1 MDQSISVDNQIKR
14 IIADLNVFP
23 DQVQQASI
31 FALNRTAEWMKG
43 KLAKDIS
50 AEQRI
55 KLKLI
60 RDRISMQRAN
70 KRNPQAQLSC
80 NFKSVYVKDLS
91 NVTQTPIG
99 VMAGGIMYPHAFIAT
114 LKKGGKPGVYRRI
127 TTKRFPVKLVTIS
140 IFDDASRRVETLIGT
155 EAKQVFEKRFFHEIK
170 RAAGAI

>member
-1 MDQSISVDNQIKR
+1 MNPNISVDSQIKK
-14 IIADLNVFP
+14 IVSDLNAFP
-23 DQVQQASI
+23 NQVQQASI

-80 NFKSVYVKDLS
+80 NFKSVYVKDLA
-91 NVTQTPIG
+91 NVKQTPTG
-99 VMAGGIMYPHAFIAT
+99 VIVGGIMFFMH
-114 LKKGGKPGVYRRI
+114 L
-127 TTKRFPVKLVTIS
+127 
-140 IFDDASRRVETLIGT
+140 SRL
-155 EAKQVFEKRFFHEIK
+155 
-170 RAAGAI
+170 

>member
-1 MDQSISVDNQIKR
+1 MDHSISVDNQIKR

-31 FALNRTAEWMKG
+31 FALNRTAGWMKG

-91 NVTQTPIG
+91 NVKQTPIG
-99 VMAGGIMYPHAFIAT
+99 VIAGGVMYPHAFIAT
-114 LKKGGKPGVYRRI
+114 LKKGGKQGVYRR
-127 TTKRFPVKLVTIS
+127 TSTKRFPVKSVTVS
-140 IFDDASRRVETLIGT
+140 IFDDASRRVEVLIGA
-155 EAKQVFEKRFFHEIK
+155 EAQQVFEKRFLHEIK